1 MADPPT
7 AAGAYLEGQMQANG
21 NNPDCGPKHWR
32 VVADNVLKKVGDEWS
47 DEYGAA
53 IKLSLES
60 AAIAALI
67 LEQES
72 QGLDVDSLKAAYSL
86 ISNAADGRPAP
97 LVDMTTSAEAVEKQ
111 IKINAARKLPVE
123 ALKDAHSVLT
133 GQRKPF
139 DGIGGRTGGSK
150 PVNDLYAEV
159 VYCVLHEQTPDI
171 QLRKK
176 IRAEAAKITGL
187 MPSQLIDARS
197 NHSRRRES
205 DVPLDRL
212 FKYAER
218 EWRLRKSLTL
228 ADYV

>member
-1 MADPPT
+1 MANPPT
-7 AAGAYLEGQMQANG
+7 VAGAYLNGQMQANG
-21 NNPDCGPKHWR
+21 ENPACGPVHWR
-32 VVADNVLKKVGDEWS
+32 TVADKVLEKVGEEWLDNHGS
-47 DEYGAA
+47 RIRLALASVA
-53 IKLSLES
+53 IS
-60 AAIAALI
+60 ALI
-67 LEQES
+67 LEEHS
-72 QGLDVDSLKAAYSL
+72 RGFDADELRGAYSA
-86 ISNAADGRPAP
+86 ISNFADGRPTP
-97 LVDMTTSAEAVEKQ
+97 LVDMTTSADAVKKQ
-111 IKINAARKLPVE
+111 IKINAARSLPVE

-187 MPSQLIDARS
+187 TPSQLNNARS
-197 NHSRRRES
+197 NHRGTTES
-205 DVPLDRL
+205 DVSVDRL
-212 FKYAER
+212 FKYAES
-218 EWRLRKSLTL
+218 EWRMRQSLSL